1 MSEQTFQVIVNGTL
15 TEGAQLDQVKQNI
28 AKLFNTSVG
37 KVEPMFSG
45 RKMAV
50 KKGLDQQTAQK
61 YKAAIIK
68 AGLAAGIAPMA
79 PATQPQPTEQPAT
92 AGQSGV
98 SLDNASIAAVGSV
111 MDETPP
117 PAEPDI
123 DISNLDMGSPGETLS
138 QQNQPPEPDIDVSDL
153 TMGEVGEDVTEHKPA
168 PEPDIDISD
177 LSMGEVGEDV
187 MEYEEVP
194 PLDVDISELSM
205 GEVGEDVMEHEA
217 VPPVNIDTSKLSL
230 DEPGK

>member
-153 TMGEVGEDVTEHKPA
+153 TMGEVGEDDLLNDLGADSLALVTLAEA
-168 PEPDIDISD
+168 ISGHYGIELVADD
-177 LSMGEVGEDV
+177 LVDTESVGELIKIV
-187 MEYEEVP
+187 ESRV
-194 PLDVDISELSM
+194 S
-205 GEVGEDVMEHEA
+205 
-217 VPPVNIDTSKLSL
+217 SK
-230 DEPGK
+230 P